1 MEWVKGLWDKVKAS
15 LDVQKIVCAVVDSA
29 VGAVVDL
36 AIKQVGEWV
45 VSLNPVG
52 GIVKV
57 LKAVWDVLRWV
68 YDNRQRLL
76 TLGTAVV
83 EGFKTLLSDG
93 GEDAVADLVEHGL
106 AQAFVPALDLIAK
119 QFGLDVIPQKIREVV
134 GKLVGIVPNEVKD
147 LLLKL
152 KAWIWDKIKALVG
165 GLFGKTRWVAHGREH
180 ELWIDYKE
188 GQVLTSG
195 SPTVIARDELTR
207 LEELAKKAKDTTAL
221 GLIAKARTL
230 VGSMEKLIVQAKEE
244 AAAAPAAKGKEGE
257 PAPKA
262 AKKKTGAQA
271 ALDKDTGPLATMLKE
286 IQERVEGGA
295 GGSCALRAGAPGAGA
310 GAAAAAKCLVGATR
324 PLLQRGLGAPIAQV
338 RPGWALAWRPG
349 VRARARPNR
358 SGLRLVRLELD
369 YGGGAGVEAD
379 LLRPAGWESAV
390 EGGVVWLEMPE
401 MGAVGWARVRA
412 VEPCPELEDG
422 PGALITGW
430 FRHRRGTVYEL
441 RVEGGEEAL
450 GITGRTRCGRW
461 TGRRG

>member
-1 MEWVKGLWDKVKAS
+1 M
-15 LDVQKIVCAVVDSA
+15 
-29 VGAVVDL
+29 
-36 AIKQVGEWV
+36 
-45 VSLNPVG
+45 
-52 GIVKV
+52 
-57 LKAVWDVLRWV
+57 LRWV

-76 TLGTAVV
+76 ALGTAVI
-83 EGFKTLLSDG
+83 EGFKTLLGDG

-119 QFGLDVIPQKIREVV
+119 EFGLEVIPQTIRDVV
-134 GKLVGIVPNEVKD
+134 GELVGIVPNEVKD

-180 ELWIDYKE
+180 ELWIDYNE
-188 GQVLTSG
+188 GKVLTSG
-195 SPTVIARDELTR
+195 SPAVNARDELTR
-207 LEELAKKAKDTTAL
+207 LEELAKKAEDTTAL

-230 VGSMEKLIVQAKEE
+230 VASMEKLIVQAKEE

-324 PLLQRGLGAPIAQV
+324 PLLQRGLGAPIAEV

-349 VRARARPNR
+349 MRARVRPNR

-369 YGGGAGVEAD
+369 YGDGTGVEAD
-379 LLRPAGWESAV
+379 LLRPVGWESAM

-412 VEPCPELEDG
+412 VEPCPELEEG

-430 FRHRRGTVYEL
+430 FRHRRGAVYEL
-441 RVEGGEEAL
+441 RVEGSEEAL
-450 GITGRTRCGRW
+450 GVTGRTRCGRG
-461 TGRRG
+461 TARRG